1 MTTSAGA
8 AAYYQAHKDD
18 QAEWGE
24 PVVEEQG
31 QSRRLASMISIRLTP
46 DEADRVREAAAT
58 RGESLSQFV
67 RESAL
72 RRTVELVGSAYVSF
86 QLGSTLSSA
95 IGESLRAT
103 TSRTVGIIDDKSSEF
118 SFGQPKVA

>member
-46 DEADRVREAAAT
+46 DEADRVREAAAA

-86 QLGSTLSSA
+86 QVGSTLSSA
-95 IGESLRAT
+95 MGESLRAT
-103 TSRTVGIIDDKSSEF
+103 TSRTVGIIDDKSSEV